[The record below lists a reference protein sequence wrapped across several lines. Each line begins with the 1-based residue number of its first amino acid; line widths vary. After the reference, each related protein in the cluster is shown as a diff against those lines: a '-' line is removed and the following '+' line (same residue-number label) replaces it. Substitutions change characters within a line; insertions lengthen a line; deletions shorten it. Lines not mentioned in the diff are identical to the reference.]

1 MSLKINKYLLGTA
14 FAAGLLVGLPFQCGF
29 AQSYNVVDLGTPGGS
44 TNLGSY
50 SAAHGINSSG
60 SVAGEWAQDAFS
72 QRAFLFTNGTNSD
85 LGMITGVGA
94 TIAAAAYGINA
105 SNLVVGET
113 SGGFNTRAFL
123 YTNGA
128 MVDLTTFSSGGFTYS
143 IAHAINAADK
153 IVGES
158 FISSVANS
166 DIHAVIFLGN
176 KQQTDLG
183 TLTNGTY
190 SSAYGINNSNVIV
203 GESTVSSGNVYAFIY
218 SNATMTSL
226 GSLPGGTYSAAFA
239 INDAG
244 QIAGEA
250 ADSNGETHAFLR
262 KNGTLTDLGT
272 LGGTASSAAAIN
284 SAGTV
289 VGYALT
295 TDGNQHAFLYDGT
308 TILDL
313 NNLIS
318 SAVCTNLVSADGI
331 NDAGQITG
339 SGYTT
344 KGIYH
349 AFLLTPAVTLTA
361 SPGLT
366 NGKFMLTVQGAP
378 GQHFAIQA
386 STNFVN
392 WTSLN
397 TNTLV
402 SASTNW
408 LDADVPTNNYRFY
421 RAVML
426 P

>member
-1 MSLKINKYLLGTA
+1 
-14 FAAGLLVGLPFQCGF
+14 
-29 AQSYNVVDLGTPGGS
+29 
-44 TNLGSY
+44 
-50 SAAHGINSSG
+50 
-60 SVAGEWAQDAFS
+60 
-72 QRAFLFTNGTNSD
+72 
-85 LGMITGVGA
+85 
-94 TIAAAAYGINA
+94 
-105 SNLVVGET
+105 
-113 SGGFNTRAFL
+113 
-123 YTNGA
+123 
-128 MVDLTTFSSGGFTYS
+128 
-143 IAHAINAADK
+143 
-153 IVGES
+153 
-158 FISSVANS
+158 
-166 DIHAVIFLGN
+166 
-176 KQQTDLG
+176 
-183 TLTNGTY
+183 
-190 SSAYGINNSNVIV
+190 
-203 GESTVSSGNVYAFIY
+203 
-218 SNATMTSL
+218 
-226 GSLPGGTYSAAFA
+226 
-239 INDAG
+239 
-244 QIAGEA
+244 
-250 ADSNGETHAFLR
+250 
-262 KNGTLTDLGT
+262 
-272 LGGTASSAAAIN
+272 
-284 SAGTV
+284 V

>member
-1 MSLKINKYLLGTA
+1 MKITTRFSSAAFLSLFFLGLFTGQLA
-14 FAAGLLVGLPFQCGF
+14 RTQGYTVI
-29 AQSYNVVDLGTPGGS
+29 DLGTPGNS
-44 TNLGSY
+44 GSY
-50 SAAHGINSSG
+50 SDPHGINQSGGVVGEWATSIGSSQAFFYSQGTNTSLSAVAAIAHGIN
-60 SVAGEWAQDAFS
+60 
-72 QRAFLFTNGTNSD
+72 NS
-85 LGMITGVGA
+85 
-94 TIAAAAYGINA
+94 N
-105 SNLVVGET
+105 
-113 SGGFNTRAFL
+113 
-123 YTNGA
+123 
-128 MVDLTTFSSGGFTYS
+128 
-143 IAHAINAADK
+143 H

-158 FISSVANS
+158 GVAATHAFFYTNGTMNDLGTIAGTYSVAWAINNS
-166 DIHAVIFLGN
+166 DQVVGESTTSNLPNPPVHAVWYHGGV
-176 KQQTDLG
+176 KTDLG

-190 SSAYGINNSNVIV
+190 SSAFGINDSNVIV
-203 GESTVSSGNVYAFIY
+203 GESSVLSGDTYAFICTN
-218 SNATMTSL
+218 SGAMASL
-226 GSLPGGTYSAAFA
+226 GTLGGNYSSARA
-239 INDAG
+239 INNSG
-244 QIAGEA
+244 QVVGESFA
-250 ADSNGETHAFLR
+250 ASGETHAFLYSGGVMTDV
-262 KNGTLTDLGT
+262 GTF
-272 LGGTASSAAAIN
+272 GGNYSTATAIN
-284 SAGTV
+284 STGQV

-295 TDGNQHAFLYDGT
+295 GTGDAHAFLFKANT
-308 TILDL
+308 LIDL

-318 SAVCTNLVSADGI
+318 SSSVCTNLISADGI

-344 KGIYH
+344 NGIYH